1 MNHNIPRNEY
11 PRPALVRDAW
21 TNLNG
26 EWGFEFDEAKCGF
39 DLKFFERES
48 LDRKIVVPFCPESKL
63 SGIGDIGFHN
73 CVWYRKNIEIPA
85 SEKGKRVILHFGAVD
100 YETTVYVNG
109 KKVGTHIGGY
119 SSFNFDITDF
129 LAEENNYV
137 TVAAVDNTRSG
148 KQPLGKQCEE
158 YNSAWCF
165 YTRTTGIW
173 QTVWLEYA
181 DEARLINYN
190 TVSDIENVSVTV
202 NAKFTKQAIGAKLC
216 AKVYYEGKPV
226 GEACTVIYSEAQS
239 LYVKLSEKHLWEVGH
254 GRLYDVVFTIE
265 KDGKETDRAEGYFG
279 LRTVGLDSKRFLL
292 NGKSVFGR
300 WVLDQGY
307 YPDGI
312 YTAPSDEAL
321 KADIIYGME
330 LGFNGARLHQKVFE
344 ERFLY
349 HADKLGYLCWG
360 EFPTWGLHIFN
371 YEGLAGVLPEWL
383 EVMERDMNHP
393 SIIGWCPF
401 NETWNQTSEARR
413 QDNRVVEHIY
423 RVTKAVDPTRP
434 CIDTSGNFHVVTDI
448 FDVHDYEQNVETFK
462 SHYETL
468 NGNIGFRRESDC
480 NRQFYKGEPFFNS
493 EYGGI
498 KWTGKPDENSWGYGN
513 APKTEQE
520 FLDRYKGLTDVLL
533 DDDRMLGFCYTQ
545 LYDVEQEKNGLM
557 TYEREYKFDPK
568 IIHAINSRKA
578 AIEE

>member
-1 MNHNIPRNEY
+1 M
-11 PRPALVRDAW
+11 
-21 TNLNG
+21 
-26 EWGFEFDEAKCGF
+26 
-39 DLKFFERES
+39 
-48 LDRKIVVPFCPESKL
+48 
-63 SGIGDIGFHN
+63 
-73 CVWYRKNIEIPA
+73 
-85 SEKGKRVILHFGAVD
+85 
-100 YETTVYVNG
+100 
-109 KKVGTHIGGY
+109 
-119 SSFNFDITDF
+119 
-129 LAEENNYV
+129 
-137 TVAAVDNTRSG
+137 
-148 KQPLGKQCEE
+148 
-158 YNSAWCF
+158 
-165 YTRTTGIW
+165 
-173 QTVWLEYA
+173 
-181 DEARLINYN
+181 
-190 TVSDIENVSVTV
+190 
-202 NAKFTKQAIGAKLC
+202 
-216 AKVYYEGKPV
+216 
-226 GEACTVIYSEAQS
+226 
-239 LYVKLSEKHLWEVGH
+239 
-254 GRLYDVVFTIE
+254 
-265 KDGKETDRAEGYFG
+265 
-279 LRTVGLDSKRFLL
+279 L

-321 KADIIYGME
+321 KADILYGME

-468 NGNIGFRRESDC
+468 NGNINFGRESDR